1 MKYLYLVLNN
11 LKQIFLYEGF
21 MFQKGQSGNPKGR
34 PRGSGISQ
42 RTRLLNYFLDKSEE
56 EWPVVLEAL
65 FSKARGGNM
74 RAISLIFDFNLPKIP
89 STHVIDDR
97 TSQEGC
103 EKTKEELLAIINS

>member
-1 MKYLYLVLNN
+1 MK
-11 LKQIFLYEGF
+11 
-21 MFQKGQSGNPKGR
+21 FQKGQSGNPNGR
-34 PRGSGISQ
+34 PPGVASK
-42 RTRLLNYFLDKSEE
+42 RTKLLNYFLDKTEK
-56 EWPVVLEAL
+56 EWPDIVDTL
-65 FSKARGGNM
+65 FDMAKNKNM